1 MTRLKSIP
9 FIALALG
16 VAVGLAAG
24 LSPFASAQPDG
35 LMRVASDQGFLTTAG
50 PHPLQQHSPI
60 AGYAFPGVDN
70 PHLAKGLAGFV
81 GTLGVFAIAYASA
94 WALRRARRGWRV
106 PA

>member
-1 MTRLKSIP
+1 MRRLKSIP
-9 FIALALG
+9 FIALTLA

-35 LMRVASDQGFLTTAG
+35 LMRVASDQGFFDKGG
-50 PHPLQQHSPI
+50 PHSLQQHSPI
-60 AGYAFPGVDN
+60 SGYAFPGVEN
-70 PHLAKGLAGFV
+70 PYLAKGLAGFI
-81 GTLGVFAIAYASA
+81 GTLGVFAVAYASA